1 MALWLQGAPVMFHGF
16 TSLPE
21 FSIPSYSS
29 IYLGFT
35 ARTGGATNNHWVRS
49 ISRETVWTAPPP
61 PLPAP

>member
-1 MALWLQGAPVMFHGF
+1 MFHGF